1 MQFTVNSVPYE
12 VMVYGEAVFKIKMG
26 EGHPSQSEAILPQQ
40 EWKSNCAE
48 TEDSISVSTRVVS
61 LQINKAD
68 GTVRFYK
75 ADNRE
80 NGTKETEVKDGSRVL
95 ISETY
100 PGETYAATENGGF
113 VLNFKVTE
121 KEHIYGLGE
130 DNDVDF
136 GRLDRRGTVRN
147 MITGQRINRNR
158 LTADFPIP
166 FLLSAGGAAPY
177 GYYIDNTYN
186 LTVDVAKTVEDKVSV
201 LAPGGACEFWFIGG
215 EDATKVVQ
223 NFSALTGRAKLPPLW
238 VLGYMQSK
246 CTFWDWEEIDDAIA
260 AFVDNGVPIDS
271 IVFDFDWAQYFNN
284 YQWNDRWEGKSPEKM
299 KYYSETYG
307 IRFMASNSG
316 PMLKKDSDTF
326 DSAVEAGIL
335 ARDTEGNT
343 VTCGHYSG
351 ELMDFTN
358 PETEKWL
365 EPQLKKVM
373 EEGISSWWLDLT
385 EPEGEAENTVYHIGS
400 KQEIHNIFS
409 NHTSNAYH
417 NIMKRAYPG
426 KRSFVLTR
434 TGTAGIQR
442 NPTALWTGDIF
453 SDYGTLKT
461 HVPEALNTCLSGISM
476 WTCDTS
482 GFLSTSNNAECPYNL
497 YHNDRAEHGALY
509 ERWAQF
515 SCFTPMFRAHHAGGE
530 VVPHRF
536 QETTFDGIS
545 RYIKLRY
552 RLIPYI
558 YSLYYENYL
567 HGTPIMRPLFWH
579 YPKEEKA
586 YTIQDE
592 YLFGEQ
598 LLVAPVLDPQVAKRT
613 VYLPEGTWYDLDYG
627 YEYKG
632 GEREVYAPQNRI
644 PVFVKAGAVLP
655 MTKLV
660 QNTRELDW
668 SRLELL
674 IYPEGD
680 SEGSIFAD
688 DGETDN
694 YQKGEYTETKV
705 RCVETKN
712 AIKVTLS
719 AENTLFPVKQ
729 VTLHIRMKKAPINL
743 LLNGKEVRKVNRM
756 NTVTKSEDDVF
767 YFDEFNR
774 MLHAK
779 LDISAGAEIEIP
791 LDENRTYEPMT
802 SYEEKQLSGQLPFIY
817 PPATVPCKLE
827 AIHYDRGGEGVAYH
841 KRTEDNGSEF
851 RPDNAGVIKTEK
863 GYAVRLTAGEWIEYT
878 LSSNGGFG
886 YHLVLVGDVAGA
898 KLTASAGGA
907 EGEVVN
913 GTAVLHVENGEP
925 VLCLKV
931 TEGEVLLE
939 QIRIEAIA

>member
-1 MQFTVNSVPYE
+1 MEFIVKNVRYE
-12 VMVYGEAVFKIKMG
+12 VTVHGEQLFKIKIG
-26 EGHPSQSEAILPQQ
+26 EGKPSQAEAVLPQK
-40 EWKSNCAE
+40 ECSSSVEENDKKIK
-48 TEDSISVSTRVVS
+48 ISTGVVS
-61 LQINKAD
+61 LEIDKAA
-68 GTVRFYK
+68 GEFCFYD
-75 ADNRE
+75 AERN
-80 NGTKETEVKDGSRVL
+80 L
-95 ISETY
+95 IVQSY
-100 PGETYAATENGGF
+100 PGDTYLEEKGGF
-113 VLNFKVTE
+113 ALNFKLTE
-121 KEHIYGLGE
+121 AEHIYGLGE

-136 GRLDRRGTVRN
+136 GRLDRRGTVRD

-166 FLLSAGGAAPY
+166 FILSAGGTVPY
-177 GYYIDNTYN
+177 GLYIDNTWN
-186 LTVDVAKTVEDKVSV
+186 LTVDVAKSVEDRLSV
-201 LAPGGACEFWFIGG
+201 MAPGGACEFWFISGRSST
-215 EDATKVVQ
+215 EVVHW
-223 NFSALTGRAKLPPLW
+223 FSALTGRAKLPPLW

-260 AFVDNGVPIDS
+260 AFVDNGVPLDS

-284 YQWNDRWEGKSPEKM
+284 YKWNDRWKGKSPEKM

-316 PMLKKDSDTF
+316 PMLKKDSDTYE
-326 DSAVEAGIL
+326 SAVEAGIL
-335 ARDTEGNT
+335 ARDTQGNT

-351 ELMDFTN
+351 ELMDFTD
-358 PETEKWL
+358 PETEEWL

-373 EEGISSWWLDLT
+373 EDGINGWWLDLT
-385 EPEGEAENTVYHIGS
+385 EPEGEAENTVYHLGS

-409 NHTSNAYH
+409 NCTSEAYH
-417 NIMKRAYPG
+417 NIMKKVYPG

-453 SDYGTLKT
+453 SDYATLKA

-536 QETTFDGIS
+536 GDHAFEGIS
-545 RYIKLRY
+545 HYIKLRY

-567 HGTPIMRPLFWH
+567 YGTPIMRPLFLH
-579 YPKEEKA
+579 YPEDEKA

-592 YLFGEQ
+592 YLFGEH
-598 LLVAPVLDPQVAKRT
+598 LLIAPVLDGQVAKRT
-613 VYLPEGTWYDLDYG
+613 VYLPEGTWYDPDYG
-627 YEYKG
+627 YEYTG
-632 GEREVYAPQNRI
+632 GEHEVYAPQNRI
-644 PVFVKAGAVLP
+644 PVFVKAGAIIP
-655 MTKLV
+655 MTKLI

-668 SRLELL
+668 SDLEFLL
-674 IYPEGD
+674 YPQD
-680 SEGSIFAD
+680 STQAYVYAD

-694 YQKGEYTETKV
+694 YQNGEYTKTKV
-705 RCVETKN
+705 ICEE
-712 AIKVTLS
+712 S
-719 AENTLFPVKQ
+719 ENNISVSLKADNNLFPIKKI
-729 VTLHIRMKKAPINL
+729 TLHIRMKKFPKGVI
-743 LLNGKEVRKVNRM
+743 LNGQEIKRGNRL
-756 NTVTKSEDDVF
+756 NTVTKSEENVF

-779 LDISAGAEIEIP
+779 LWVTDGATVRIP
-791 LDENRTYEPMT
+791 LDTNLAYEPMT
-802 SYEEKQLSGQLPFIY
+802 SYEEKQISGQLPFIY

-841 KRTEDNGSEF
+841 KLTTDNGSEF
-851 RPDNAGVIKTEK
+851 RPDNAEIVTTEK
-863 GYAVRLTAGEWIEYT
+863 GYAVKLVQGEWLKYT
-878 LSSNGGFG
+878 LSSNGGFR
-886 YHLVLVGDVAGA
+886 YRLVLIGNTDGA
-898 KLTASAGGA
+898 KLLASAGGA
-907 EGEVVN
+907 ECTVEN
-913 GTAVLHVENGEP
+913 DTAILQVENGEP
-925 VLCLKV
+925 VLVLKV
-931 TEGEVLLE
+931 TEGKIILE
-939 QIRIEAIA
+939 QIKIEAIQ